1 MDSAEDCGSYGTV
14 RGFHVNT
21 AFRAVT
27 TPNAGGAGRPAPPV
41 IHRVTIIVV
50 EWIMKTRNESLNY
63 ARKVLESVNAGDLS
77 QAAAYA
83 DKMMACQELG
93 EDVPFAGGYFYT
105 DESKTELSL
114 FQCQGQDD
122 LYAEAYQSVWEKLPD
137 HPNRRSWEL
146 ALRKYG
152 FCIKAMYTF
161 AKDPGDI
168 FSFDVKELLDRSP
181 TYYGTLYSPVIIEE
195 NRVVDMAALF
205 IVKPEDPEVRAAT
218 IQALGRVAK
227 ICGDHFQDDYHWR
240 ISEALLSQKG

>member
-122 LYAEAYQSVWEKLPD
+122 PA
-137 HPNRRSWEL
+137 
-146 ALRKYG
+146 
-152 FCIKAMYTF
+152 
-161 AKDPGDI
+161 
-168 FSFDVKELLDRSP
+168 
-181 TYYGTLYSPVIIEE
+181 GTVPRHGQTLQ
-195 NRVVDMAALF
+195 
-205 IVKPEDPEVRAAT
+205 RAAQQRGS
-218 IQALGRVAK
+218 QALLHTGRRGV
-227 ICGDHFQDDYHWR
+227 QT
-240 ISEALLSQKG
+240 SERCC